1 VIVAIGSNVHVWL
14 TPDSPDGKV
23 QGDFVPKADSADQI
37 HYYNSQGNANAN
49 NGDKTHTDIF
59 VVGDHTGGY
68 YQQSDW
74 PQDRYDFRPLN
85 GITGNQGLP
94 QSSVGKDYI
103 FVQGNEAD
111 YTVTGVDHPQNG
123 KNNDIDN
130 LHVVDNET
138 GKSPFQNANGIE
150 GVIFGDGP
158 SSSHGGS
165 TTVTTTAT
173 LNLDV
178 NLESSD
184 STDHL
189 RSITLDG
196 IPEGATF
203 TGNHTSVT
211 YDAEKG
217 VYILTF
223 DNDTSH
229 YTGQVSVELPAGSSD
244 FGKVTLEVDSTA
256 VEQHETE
263 FTVDGKEGG
272 TFVSESHGGE
282 EHADDAV
289 DDDRSLMASHSVEE
303 SHPDHDGEESD
314 KQTHTSSLDADDRA
328 ASLIDDDNLML
339 NTTNAEHSETSTAS
353 ADHASD
359 ALLGDAQSESLATL
373 QSASPGQEEQLNFS
387 DLIHDEEHN
396 DLSNLIQAGPQSDG
410 AEGPAEVE
418 HVPAEGG
425 EIAGADGYD
434 AGNDAM
440 LDNLIAKPEEH
451 V

>member
-1 VIVAIGSNVHVWL
+1 MIVAIGSNVHVWL
-14 TPDSPDGKV
+14 TPDSPDGKI
-23 QGDFVPKADSADQI
+23 QGDFVPKADSLDQI

-49 NGDKTHTDIF
+49 NGDKTYTDIF

-68 YQQSDW
+68 YQQGDW
-74 PQDRYDFRPLN
+74 PQDRYEFRPLN

-150 GVIFGDGP
+150 GVVFGDGP
-158 SSSHGGS
+158 SSTHGGN
-165 TTVTTTAT
+165 TTVSYTVT

-184 STDHL
+184 SSDHL
-189 RSITLDG
+189 NSITLSG
-196 IPEGATF
+196 IPENATF
-203 TGNHTSVT
+203 TGNYASVS
-211 YDAEKG
+211 YNAEEKS
-217 VYILTF
+217 YTLTF

-229 YTGQVSVELPAGSSD
+229 FNGQVSVELPDGQSD
-244 FGKVTLEVDSTA
+244 FGEIGLKVDSTA
-256 VEQHETE
+256 FDQHETD

-282 EHADDAV
+282 EHADDNV
-289 DDDRSLMASHSVEE
+289 DDRSLMADHSVEE
-303 SHPDHDGEESD
+303 NHVESD
-314 KQTHTSSLDADDRA
+314 SEENHKQTSSLTADEHDADHALANGDHA

-339 NTTNAEHSETSTAS
+339 NTSRVDNNGTPTVDN
-353 ADHASD
+353 
-359 ALLGDAQSESLATL
+359 AQSENLTL
-373 QSASPGQEEQLNFS
+373 QSTDQEEQLNFS

-396 DLSNLIQAGPQSDG
+396 DLSTLIQAGPQSDT

-425 EIAGADGYD
+425 EIAGTEGYD
-434 AGNDAM
+434 AGNDTV
-440 LDNLIAKPEEH
+440 LDSLIAKPEEH
-451 V
+451 A

>member
-1 VIVAIGSNVHVWL
+1 MIVAIGSNVHVWL
-14 TPDSPDGKV
+14 TPDSPDGKI
-23 QGDFVPKADSADQI
+23 QGDFVPKADSPDQI

-68 YQQSDW
+68 YQQGDW
-74 PQDRYDFRPLN
+74 SQDHYEFRPLN

-111 YTVTGVDHPQNG
+111 YTVTGVEHPQNG

-130 LHVVDNET
+130 LHIVDNET

-150 GVIFGDGP
+150 GVVFGDGP
-158 SSSHGGS
+158 SSELGGHTTVS
-165 TTVTTTAT
+165 TTVT

-184 STDHL
+184 SSDHL
-189 RSITLDG
+189 TSITLGG

-211 YDAEKG
+211 YDAENK
-217 VYILTF
+217 VYHLTF
-223 DNDTSH
+223 DDDTSH
-229 YTGQVSVELPAGSSD
+229 FTGQVSVELPDGKSD
-244 FGKVTLEVDSTA
+244 LGDISLEVDSTA
-256 VEQHETE
+256 SDQHETD

-272 TFVSESHGGE
+272 TFVSGSHGGE

-289 DDDRSLMASHSVEE
+289 DDDHPLIASHSVEDN
-303 SHPDHDGEESD
+303 HADHNGEEND
-314 KQTHTSSLDADDRA
+314 KLTHTSSLDADEHA
-328 ASLIDDDNLML
+328 ASLIDDDNLL
-339 NTTNAEHSETSTAS
+339 LSTTAEHGETPTAS

-359 ALLGDAQSESLATL
+359 TQSEALATL
-373 QSASPGQEEQLNFS
+373 QSASPGQDEPLNFS
-387 DLIHDEEHN
+387 DLIHDDEHH
-396 DLSNLIQAGPQSDG
+396 DLSNLIQAGPQSD
-410 AEGPAEVE
+410 AADAPAEVE

-425 EIAGADGYD
+425 EIAGTDGYD
-434 AGNDAM
+434 AGHEAM
-440 LDNLIAKPEEH
+440 LDNLIAKPEDH
-451 V
+451 A

>member
-1 VIVAIGSNVHVWL
+1 MIVAIGSNVHVWL
-14 TPDSPDGKV
+14 TPDSPDGKI
-23 QGDFVPKADSADQI
+23 QGDFVPKADSPDQI

-49 NGDKTHTDIF
+49 NGDKTYTDIF

-68 YQQSDW
+68 YQQGDW
-74 PQDRYDFRPLN
+74 PQDRYEFRPLN

-150 GVIFGDGP
+150 GVVFGDGP
-158 SSSHGGS
+158 SSTHGGN
-165 TTVTTTAT
+165 TTVSYTVT

-184 STDHL
+184 SSDHL
-189 RSITLDG
+189 NSITLSG
-196 IPEGATF
+196 IPENATF
-203 TGNHTSVT
+203 TGNYASVS
-211 YDAEKG
+211 YNAEEKS
-217 VYILTF
+217 YTLTF

-229 YTGQVSVELPAGSSD
+229 FNGQVSVELPDGQSD
-244 FGKVTLEVDSTA
+244 FGEIGLKVDSTA
-256 VEQHETE
+256 FDQHETD

-282 EHADDAV
+282 EHADDNV
-289 DDDRSLMASHSVEE
+289 DDHPLMADHSVEE
-303 SHPDHDGEESD
+303 NHVESD
-314 KQTHTSSLDADDRA
+314 SEENHKQTSSLTADEHDADHALANGDHA

-339 NTTNAEHSETSTAS
+339 NTSSVDNNGTPTVDN
-353 ADHASD
+353 
-359 ALLGDAQSESLATL
+359 AQSENLTL
-373 QSASPGQEEQLNFS
+373 QSTDQEEQLNFS

-396 DLSNLIQAGPQSDG
+396 DLSTLIQAGPQSDT

-425 EIAGADGYD
+425 EIAGTEGYD
-434 AGNDAM
+434 AGNDTM
-440 LDNLIAKPEEH
+440 LDSLIAKPEEH
-451 V
+451 A

>member
-1 VIVAIGSNVHVWL
+1 VHVWL
-14 TPDSPDGKV
+14 TPDSPDGKI
-23 QGDFVPKADSADQI
+23 QGDFVPKADSPDQI
-37 HYYNSQGNANAN
+37 HYYTSQGNANAN

-68 YQQSDW
+68 YQQGDW
-74 PQDRYDFRPLN
+74 SQDHYEFRPLN

-130 LHVVDNET
+130 LHVVDNDT

-150 GVIFGDGP
+150 GVVFGDGP
-158 SSSHGGS
+158 SGTHGGD

-178 NLESSD
+178 NLESSN
-184 STDHL
+184 SSDHL
-189 RSITLDG
+189 TSLTLGG
-196 IPEGATF
+196 IPENATF
-203 TGNHTSVT
+203 TGNYTSVS
-211 YDAEKG
+211 YDADNK
-217 VYILTF
+217 VYHLTF

-229 YTGQVSVELPAGSSD
+229 FTGQVTVELPNGESD
-244 FGKVTLEVDSTA
+244 FGDIKLEVGSTA
-256 VEQHETE
+256 DGQHETE

-272 TFVSESHGGE
+272 TIVSESHGGE
-282 EHADDAV
+282 EHADDAM
-289 DDDRSLMASHSVEE
+289 DDEHPLMASHSVEE
-303 SHPDHDGEESD
+303 SHADHDSEASD
-314 KQTHTSSLDADDRA
+314 KLSHTSSLDADDHA

-339 NTTNAEHSETSTAS
+339 NTTAALT
-353 ADHASD
+353 ADHAGD
-359 ALLGDAQSESLATL
+359 ALLNDAQSETLTTL
-373 QSASPGQEEQLNFS
+373 QSAGPDQDEQLNFS

-396 DLSNLIQAGPQSDG
+396 DLSTLIQAGPQSD
-410 AEGPAEVE
+410 AADGPAEIE

-425 EIAGADGYD
+425 EIAGTEGYD
-434 AGNDAM
+434 AGNEAM
-440 LDNLIAKPEEH
+440 LDNLIAKPEDH
-451 V
+451 A

>member
-1 VIVAIGSNVHVWL
+1 MIVAIGSNVHVWL
-14 TPDSPDGKV
+14 TPDSPDGKI
-23 QGDFVPKADSADQI
+23 QGDFVPKADSPDQI

-49 NGDKTHTDIF
+49 NDGKTHTDIF

-68 YQQSDW
+68 YQQGDW
-74 PQDRYDFRPLN
+74 PQDRYEFRPIN

-94 QSSVGKDYI
+94 HSDEGKDYI

-111 YTVTGVDHPQNG
+111 YTVTGVDHPQNN

-158 SSSHGGS
+158 SSSHGGD

-173 LNLDV
+173 LNLDI
-178 NLESSD
+178 NLESSAN
-184 STDHL
+184 SDHL
-189 RSITLDG
+189 TSLSLGG
-196 IPEGATF
+196 IPENATF
-203 TGNHTSVT
+203 TGNYTSVS
-211 YDAEKG
+211 YDAENK
-217 VYILTF
+217 VYHLTF

-229 YTGQVSVELPAGSSD
+229 FIGQVSVELPDGKSD
-244 FGKVTLEVDSTA
+244 FGEITLEVGSTA
-256 VEQHETE
+256 DDQHETD

-289 DDDRSLMASHSVEE
+289 DDEHPLMASHSIEE
-303 SHPDHDGEESD
+303 SHADHDVEESD
-314 KQTHTSSLDADDRA
+314 KQIHTSSLEADNHA
-328 ASLIDDDNLML
+328 ASLIDDDNLL
-339 NTTNAEHSETSTAS
+339 LSTTAEHNETPTAS
-353 ADHASD
+353 ADHA
-359 ALLGDAQSESLATL
+359 LPGDDQSEAFTTL
-373 QSASPGQEEQLNFS
+373 QSASPGQDEQLNFS
-387 DLIHDEEHN
+387 DLIHDEGHN
-396 DLSNLIQAGPQSDG
+396 DLSTLIQAGPQSGAADG
-410 AEGPAEVE
+410 QAEIE

-425 EIAGADGYD
+425 EIAGTDGYD

-451 V
+451 A

>member
-1 VIVAIGSNVHVWL
+1 MAIGSNVHVWL
-14 TPDSPDGKV
+14 TPDSPDGKI
-23 QGDFVPKADSADQI
+23 QGDFVPKADSPDQI
-37 HYYNSQGNANAN
+37 HYYTSQGNANAN

-68 YQQSDW
+68 YQQGDW
-74 PQDRYDFRPLN
+74 SQDHYEFRPLN

-130 LHVVDNET
+130 LHVVDNDT

-150 GVIFGDGP
+150 GVVFGDGP
-158 SSSHGGS
+158 SGTHGGS

-184 STDHL
+184 SSDHL
-189 RSITLDG
+189 TSLTLGG
-196 IPEGATF
+196 IPENATF
-203 TGNHTSVT
+203 TGNYTSVS
-211 YDAEKG
+211 YDADNK
-217 VYILTF
+217 VYHLTF

-229 YTGQVSVELPAGSSD
+229 FTGQVTVELPNGESD
-244 FGKVTLEVDSTA
+244 FGDITLEVGSTA
-256 VEQHETE
+256 DNQHQSD
-263 FTVDGKEGG
+263 FTIDGKEGG
-272 TFVSESHGGE
+272 TVVSESHGGE

-289 DDDRSLMASHSVEE
+289 DDDHPLMASHSAEE
-303 SHPDHDGEESD
+303 SHTDHDGEASD
-314 KQTHTSSLDADDRA
+314 KLSHTSSLDADDHA

-339 NTTNAEHSETSTAS
+339 NTTAAPM
-353 ADHASD
+353 ADHAGD
-359 ALLGDAQSESLATL
+359 ALNDAQSETLTTL
-373 QSASPGQEEQLNFS
+373 QSAGPDQDEQLNFS

-396 DLSNLIQAGPQSDG
+396 DLSTLIQAGPQSDT
-410 AEGPAEVE
+410 ADGPAEIE

-425 EIAGADGYD
+425 EIAGTEGYD
-434 AGNDAM
+434 AGNEAM
-440 LDNLIAKPEEH
+440 LDNLIAKPEDH
-451 V
+451 A